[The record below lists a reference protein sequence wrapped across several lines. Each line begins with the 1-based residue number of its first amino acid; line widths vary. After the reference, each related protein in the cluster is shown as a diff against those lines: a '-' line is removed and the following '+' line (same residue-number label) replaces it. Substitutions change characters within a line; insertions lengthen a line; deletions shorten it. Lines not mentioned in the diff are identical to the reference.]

1 MEREIHF
8 GTVTRIV
15 DDDLKEKLRGA
26 VFFESATI
34 SGKSIEY
41 PIPAEPTFPFASVN
55 SGFFWVPTPGDLI
68 EIEITPAEVMN
79 PNPRY
84 RRSVYND
91 TDELARE
98 FRKNYPFRMG
108 FKTKSGHVLIW
119 DDTDGE
125 EEMFLEH
132 KFGTRIMFEKDGKI
146 SIKARKRTATDK
158 DDESKDTF
166 NSIFQEIVLDF
177 AGKEIKIHDQFG
189 NTAKLNTTGINLKEK
204 SGGQLNL
211 SGNKVALGGTTHELL
226 NLFDQTLSQIQ
237 QLIVP
242 TAVGPSGVPINS
254 PIFAQ
259 IQTRLKQ
266 IKGSLL

>member
-8 GTVTRIV
+8 GTVTRIT
-15 DDDLKEKLRGA
+15 DDTLKTKLRGA

-84 RRSVYND
+84 RRAVYND
-91 TDELARE
+91 EDELARE

-108 FKTKSGHVLIW
+108 FKTKTGHVLIW

-132 KFGTRIMFEKDGKI
+132 KFGTRIMFEKDGKM

-166 NSIFQEIVLDF
+166 DSVFQEIVLDF

-211 SGNKVALGGTTHELL
+211 ANNKVALGGTTFELMGL
-226 NLFDQTLSQIQ
+226 LIRLINAIITETHPTL
-237 QLIVP
+237 
-242 TAVGPSGVPINS
+242 VGPTGVPLNVAIYTK
-254 PIFAQ
+254 ILADLQ
-259 IQTRLKQ
+259 I

>member
-41 PIPAEPTFPFASVN
+41 PIPAEPTFPFASKN

-91 TDELARE
+91 EDELARE

-108 FKTKSGHVLIW
+108 FKTKTGHVLIW
-119 DDTDGE
+119 DDTKGS

-132 KFGTRIMFEKDGKI
+132 KFGTRIRFEKHGKM
-146 SIKARKRTATDK
+146 SIKARKRTATDD

-166 NSIFQEIVLDF
+166 DDVFQEIVLDF

-189 NTAKLNTTGINLKEK
+189 NTAKLNTSGINLKEK

-226 NLFDQTLSQIQ
+226 NLLI
-237 QLIVP
+237 QLINAILVETHP
-242 TAVGPSGVPINS
+242 TAVGPTGPPINS
-254 PIFAQ
+254 AQ
-259 IQTRLKQ
+259 YIQ
-266 IKGSLL
+266 IKSKLQTIAGSLI